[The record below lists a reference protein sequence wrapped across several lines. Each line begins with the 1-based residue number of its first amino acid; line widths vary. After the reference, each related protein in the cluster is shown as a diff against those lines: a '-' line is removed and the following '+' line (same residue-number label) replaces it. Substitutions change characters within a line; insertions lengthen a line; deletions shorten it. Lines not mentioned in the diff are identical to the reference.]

1 EVAAFTLVDIVF
13 NKGSGALSCF
23 LWGNHC
29 ESSLSGRENSMTG
42 TSAEKCWLQ
51 YGQTRVTRTAG
62 MWYLPDIT
70 AMAL

>member
-1 EVAAFTLVDIVF
+1 MLMRRQDVLHIGEVAAFTLVDIVF

-42 TSAEKCWLQ
+42 TSAEKC
-51 YGQTRVTRTAG
+51 
-62 MWYLPDIT
+62 
-70 AMAL
+70 

>member
-1 EVAAFTLVDIVF
+1 
-13 NKGSGALSCF
+13 
-23 LWGNHC
+23 
-29 ESSLSGRENSMTG
+29 MTG

>member
-1 EVAAFTLVDIVF
+1 
-13 NKGSGALSCF
+13 
-23 LWGNHC
+23 
-29 ESSLSGRENSMTG
+29 MTG

-51 YGQTRVTRTAG
+51 YGQTRVMRTAG